1 MKFLLCTFGVAMV
14 AIASMDSETVL
25 SPVPS
30 AIANV
35 DELPA
40 LLRENA
46 PPGNH
51 GVDVEQLKAFARK
64 CMHEERETKNEERE
78 TKNAIM
84 RLDPE
89 TKMMMKTNTE
99 RVQICIGPVRQYDNL
114 DCTRSS
120 PRMSNSISGRLFDSV
135 RATAGISSTN
145 ADQAEVTEDSSFSQA
160 F

>member
-64 CMHEERETKNEERE
+64 CMHEERETKN
-78 TKNAIM
+78 AIM

-89 TKMMMKTNTE
+89 TKMMMKTNME